1 MLKFFMKQLF
11 TIRQT
16 WLKSLDVSKLINF
29 VLYTSLLFLGYG
41 YQIITKWQSLDLNG
55 MKPVRSFNDLN
66 WVLNSAKCF
75 KEIGIA
81 VYDPNNS
88 VCAQYNY
95 NYGRSLLYALNFFH
109 FDPSMTVSL
118 GITATITVVI
128 GISLIIS
135 SSAVGERNSS
145 KILLLLIFFSPPV
158 WLTIALTNFDELIF
172 VLLILA
178 AVSISLH
185 KEVLGTLL
193 IGLATLVKFYTL
205 PVLLVLVVIFKS
217 KRSKSFSIFLFFF
230 CGLAIIPDVALYYN
244 KENYVGGSNTWWA
257 SWGAPWPGHFLNLF
271 TPYISPNFP
280 LINSLLSYLLGI
292 ILLISTV
299 ILIKKTSFLKS
310 SELKFSEKND
320 SHFLTLNNKLFW
332 LFGSTV
338 TFMFLT
344 GMTMDYRLFFLLT
357 AGCAL
362 FGCLEKGSHLKRVIL
377 ILVFITAWG
386 SFGGYGSWTGVLHFA
401 GILGK
406 LLSDISATFLMA
418 FILES
423 MRKNF
428 SISKVFKSGI
438 LSDSTQ

>member
-1 MLKFFMKQLF
+1 M
-11 TIRQT
+11 RQT
-16 WLKSLDVSKLINF
+16 WLKSLDVSKLRNF
-29 VLYTSLLFLGYG
+29 VLYASLLLVGYG

-55 MKPVRSFNDLN
+55 MKPVRSYNDLN
-66 WVLNSAKCF
+66 WVLNSAECF

-81 VYDPNNS
+81 VYNPNNS
-88 VCAQYNY
+88 VCPQYNY

-135 SSAVGERNSS
+135 SAAVGGGSS

-178 AVSISLH
+178 ALSISLH
-185 KEVLGTLL
+185 KEVLGTILV
-193 IGLATLVKFYTL
+193 GLATLVKFYTL

-217 KRSKSFSIFLFFF
+217 KKSKLFSIFLFFF
-230 CGLAIIPDVALYYN
+230 CGLAIIPDVLLYYN

-257 SWGAPWPGHFLNLF
+257 SWGAPWPGHFLNLLI
-271 TPYISPNFP
+271 PYISPNFP
-280 LINSLLSYLLGI
+280 LINFLLSYLLGI

-299 ILIKKTSFLKS
+299 ILMKKTNFLKS

-320 SHFLTLNNKLFW
+320 SHFSTLNNKLFW

-338 TFMFLT
+338 TVMYLT

-362 FGCLEKGSHLKRVIL
+362 FGCLENGSHLKRVIL
-377 ILVFITAWG
+377 ILVFLTAWG

-406 LLSDISATFLMA
+406 LLSDIAATLLMA
-418 FILES
+418 IILEF
-423 MRKNF
+423 MRKNL

-438 LSDSTQ
+438 LADSTQ

>member
-1 MLKFFMKQLF
+1 MKRLL
-11 TIRQT
+11 TIGRT
-16 WLKSLDVSKLINF
+16 WSKSSDTSKLRDF
-29 VLYTSLLFLGYG
+29 FLWASLLLVGYG
-41 YQIITKWQSLDLNG
+41 YQIVTKWQSLDLNG

-66 WVLNSAKCF
+66 WVLNSAECF
-75 KEIGIA
+75 KEIGLA

-109 FDPSMTVSL
+109 LDPSMTVPL
-118 GITATITVVI
+118 GITALVTVVI
-128 GISLIIS
+128 GFSLIIS
-135 SSAVGERNSS
+135 STSVGERNPS
-145 KILLLLIFFSPPV
+145 KILLLLIFFSPPL
-158 WLTIALTNFDELIF
+158 WITIALTNFDELIF

-178 AVSISLH
+178 ALSLSLH

-271 TPYISPNFP
+271 TPYISPNIP

-299 ILIKKTSFLKS
+299 ILIKKTGFLKS
-310 SELKFSEKND
+310 SELKFSEKED

-332 LFGSTV
+332 LFGSTA
-338 TFMFLT
+338 TFMYVS

-362 FGCLEKGSHLKRVIL
+362 FGCLEKGSRLKRVIL
-377 ILVFITAWG
+377 ILTFITAWG
-386 SFGGYGSWTGVLHFA
+386 SFGGYGSWTGVLHIA

-418 FILES
+418 FILEF

-438 LSDSTQ
+438 PADSTQ